1 MLTRLSSAS
10 LAFLVGLGTWSA
22 GAAAAPSD
30 GGAAGSAAV
39 GINLTGLSPFST
51 QWDFADLMKN
61 SGGWTAGDAGAV
73 TFDAN
78 GWPTVIPAGKSVGS
92 NVRLNSGGRAPDVPG
107 GAYTVSWDG
116 RGEFFLGDNG
126 GASAFVPLGAS
137 GGTRT
142 LHVSDDGS
150 GIYFQI
156 NKTDPGD
163 PLRNVRI
170 DMPGYGPGQP
180 DAGRTFHRAFTDRI
194 KPFGTVRFMDWMDA
208 NNNPSVS
215 WDERPRVADRTYATP
230 RGVPVEHMVS
240 LANELGSDAWFTM
253 PVKADDGY
261 VRSFATY
268 VRDHLDPGL
277 KAYVEY
283 GNEVWGMPMARD
295 YLEDTAEADYGRRD
309 LWYRSWADEA
319 KADFAVWSEVFDGQE
334 ERMLRVAAGQ
344 AGNRFHTPRF
354 LNLMYENGVDA
365 QEADTSTLGE
375 RLFDV
380 TSLAAYIGGSTYSD
394 DATAD
399 TIIDGLFRDLAEAVD
414 ETPTTFFEGQSFE
427 TVLPRGG
434 FAWQRFLADEHG
446 TPLIAYEGGQ
456 HVTPRGDA
464 DVAWYDAYVAA
475 QRDPRM
481 YDFYLALLEAYLED
495 VGADGLV
502 SFSSVS
508 SISEFGAWGA
518 LEFQDQA
525 LADAPKYRA
534 LLDFIDG
541 QAVPEPTSA
550 ALLVVGGLMLGHR
563 GHRGRRGVSG

>member
-1 MLTRLSSAS
+1 MKQLHLQVWSSA
-10 LAFLVGLGTWSA
+10 LVATLGVWA
-22 GAAAAPSD
+22 VGAAAAADADPD
-30 GGAAGSAAV
+30 RTRGQV
-39 GINLTGLSPFST
+39 GINLSGLSPFST

-61 SGGWTAGDAGAV
+61 AAQWTAGDPGAAS
-73 TFDAN
+73 FDAN
-78 GWPTVIPAGKSVGS
+78 GWPTSLPDGKSVGT

-107 GAYTVSWDG
+107 GAYTVSWEG

-126 GASAFVPLGAS
+126 GASTFVPLGAT
-137 GGTRT
+137 GGSRT
-142 LHVSDDGS
+142 LNVSDDGS
-150 GIYFQI
+150 GIFFQI
-156 NKTDPGD
+156 NRTDSAD

-170 DMPGYGPGQP
+170 DMPTYGPGQVN
-180 DAGRTFHRAFTDRI
+180 AGRTFQHTFTDRI
-194 KPFGTVRFMDWMDA
+194 EPFGTVRFMDWMRA
-208 NNNPSVS
+208 NDNPSVT
-215 WDERPRVADRTYATP
+215 WDDRPRVGDRTYTTS

-253 PVKADDGY
+253 PVRADDGY

-268 VRDHLDPGL
+268 VRDNLNPGL

-295 YLEDTAEADYGRRD
+295 YLESAAEADYGRRD
-309 LWYRSWADEA
+309 MWYRSWADEA
-319 KADFAVWSEVFDGQE
+319 KADFSVWSEVFAGQE
-334 ERMLRVAAGQ
+334 QRMLRVAAGQ

-365 QEADTSTLGE
+365 QDADPADLGE

-399 TIIDGLFRDLAEAVD
+399 SIIDSLFRELSEATD
-414 ETPTTFFEGQSFE
+414 DTPTTFFEGQSFE

-434 FAWQRFLADEHG
+434 FAWQRQLADEHG

-464 DVAWYDAYVAA
+464 GVAWYDAYVAA

-481 YDFYLALLEAYLED
+481 YDFYLALLEAYLQD

-508 SISEFGAWGA
+508 SISPFGAWGA
-518 LEFQDQA
+518 LEYQDQP
-525 LADAPKYRA
+525 LSEAPKYRA
-534 LLDFIDG
+534 LVDFIEG
-541 QAVPEPTSA
+541 QPVPEPTSA
-550 ALLVVGGLMLGHR
+550 AVLALGGLLLA
-563 GHRGRRGVSG
+563 RRGSRAHAAD